1 MDSYMTRYE
10 ETLIPR
16 ESRTLEYKEVIN
28 PLKSAEFK
36 SYLKTVSA
44 YANYTTGI
52 ILFGITDSRK
62 IKGVDDPEQFCLDI
76 ERQINDS
83 IQPVPEFSFEILKN
97 NIVRLQVLKG
107 RNTPYL
113 YKNVAYFRRGS
124 SSTPCGREQLLELS
138 LKGSNLSYED
148 LPSMAENLSFDT
160 LSAWQQEKIGTD
172 IPIKDLLK
180 SFQMYSDEEG
190 YTNAALWLSDHNPV
204 SGISIVQ
211 FGSSFDEIR
220 FSQRLDHQSILSLYT
235 DVCSLFNRIYS
246 LEVIE
251 GLERT
256 LKFQIPEVAFREALA
271 NALVHRSWQSSADI
285 QISFFPDRVTILSPG
300 GLPEPLTA
308 NDYLNRMISMPRNMN
323 LAIVFQ
329 RLGLIERFGTGIG
342 RILKSYQNSI
352 EQPYFEITDTSI
364 SVTLPFDQSISELS
378 SNASLLLSLIQN
390 GTYKKK
396 KLIEQSGLNTY
407 QVTKELR
414 FLESKQLITKTGS
427 TRNANFLPA
436 SAFRQNTDK

>member
-1 MDSYMTRYE
+1 M
-10 ETLIPR
+10 
-16 ESRTLEYKEVIN
+16 
-28 PLKSAEFK
+28 
-36 SYLKTVSA
+36 
-44 YANYTTGI
+44 
-52 ILFGITDSRK
+52 
-62 IKGVDDPEQFCLDI
+62 
-76 ERQINDS
+76 
-83 IQPVPEFSFEILKN
+83 
-97 NIVRLQVLKG
+97 
-107 RNTPYL
+107 
-113 YKNVAYFRRGS
+113 
-124 SSTPCGREQLLELS
+124 
-138 LKGSNLSYED
+138 
-148 LPSMAENLSFDT
+148 
-160 LSAWQQEKIGTD
+160 
-172 IPIKDLLK
+172 
-180 SFQMYSDEEG
+180 
-190 YTNAALWLSDHNPV
+190 
-204 SGISIVQ
+204 
-211 FGSSFDEIR
+211 
-220 FSQRLDHQSILSLYT
+220 
-235 DVCSLFNRIYS
+235 
-246 LEVIE
+246 
-251 GLERT
+251 ERT

-364 SVTLPFDQSISELS
+364 SVTLPFNQSISELS